1 MVRGD
6 RAYGL
11 RLNLRMILP
20 VGSTARVEIQYD
32 SNGIWHEAGTMTG
45 RGTNSFLLPLRP
57 RRCDHFRFRISG
69 TGDMKLY
76 SLARLYESGS
86 DVGNEV

>member
-1 MVRGD
+1 MGEWNRPIMLGFTQ
-6 RAYGL
+6 
-11 RLNLRMILP
+11 
-20 VGSTARVEIQYD
+20 GS
-32 SNGIWHEAGTMTG
+32 AGTMTG